1 VSVPK
6 RCRKCSKRDRRER
19 SGRHGRW
26 RLLGGGT
33 GVRRAGALIP
43 GVFTAGKDDR
53 VERFAAA
60 LVYTTEVHELQ
71 RRKGTEIPYLAH
83 LLAVASLVLEDG
95 GDEDEA
101 IAGLLHDAIE
111 DTDVTFDDLTA
122 RFGPKVAEIVQGCS
136 DTDVKPKPPWRARK
150 EAYLVHLIDARPEVV
165 RVSLADKV
173 HNARSVLFDYR
184 LMGEEL
190 WARFN
195 PDADQ
200 LWYYRS
206 LVEVFRRVSRSP
218 LVDELDRAVTELEGL
233 TRHAPDTD
241 T

>member
-1 VSVPK
+1 MMIAWSALRLPLSTRPK
-6 RCRKCSKRDRRER
+6 STSCSGAKERRSRTWRICSRSQASCSK
-19 SGRHGRW
+19 
-26 RLLGGGT
+26 T
-33 GVRRAGALIP
+33 
-43 GVFTAGKDDR
+43 
-53 VERFAAA
+53 
-60 LVYTTEVHELQ
+60 
-71 RRKGTEIPYLAH
+71 
-83 LLAVASLVLEDG
+83 G

-150 EAYLVHLIDARPEVV
+150 EAYLAHLIDARPEVV

-218 LVDELDRAVTELEGL
+218 LVDELDRVVTELEGL